1 MIQFLG
7 FIKTGD
13 LHHLSAVQ
21 KNMICLIIS
30 VLFSHFA
37 PRDATLRNSLMHVH
51 VRMTY
56 EKNKWKI
63 HDEII
68 TLSEMGKE
76 NVHAKM
82 VHSFKVVLKREV

>member
-1 MIQFLG
+1 
-7 FIKTGD
+7 
-13 LHHLSAVQ
+13 
-21 KNMICLIIS
+21 
-30 VLFSHFA
+30 
-37 PRDATLRNSLMHVH
+37 MHVH